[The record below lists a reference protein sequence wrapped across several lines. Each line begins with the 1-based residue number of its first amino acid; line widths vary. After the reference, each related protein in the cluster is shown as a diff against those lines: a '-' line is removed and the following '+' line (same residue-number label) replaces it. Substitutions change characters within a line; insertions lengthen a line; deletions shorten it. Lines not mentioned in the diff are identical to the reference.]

1 MRERIG
7 PNWDAVV
14 EEKMNRDLSSVV
26 RDIGKQKEAKW
37 TLIRMRELCT
47 EANSILDMIDVSGQ
61 GQRYTIVNG
70 EIVLTS

>member
-26 RDIGKQKEAKW
+26 RDISKQKEAKW
-37 TLIRMRELCT
+37 TLTRMKELCT
-47 EANSILDMIDVSGQ
+47 EANSILDMIYISGQ
-61 GQRYTIVNG
+61 GQRYAIVNG